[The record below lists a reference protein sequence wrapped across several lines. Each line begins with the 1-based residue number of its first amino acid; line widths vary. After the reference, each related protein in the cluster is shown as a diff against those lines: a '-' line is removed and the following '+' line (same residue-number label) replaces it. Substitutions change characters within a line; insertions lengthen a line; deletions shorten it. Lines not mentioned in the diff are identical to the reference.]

1 MNLRRRS
8 LLRAAG
14 ALAAGAAL
22 GPLIRVKQALGGTET
37 KAQRVVIVGVAG
49 GLRLRESLGMAEG
62 ATMPSL
68 LGDVPLISGYG
79 SAAAGAVRVAPEYVP
94 ALPSVLPPP
103 RAVPLYAEGALITNL
118 RYAEGAPGHLQ
129 GAACLA
135 SGYYNNLDNRADAKL
150 PVPTLFELFRRS
162 KNAPATDAWYLSV
175 LPGFFRA
182 LEASGHPEFGARYGA
197 SWMSPASLM
206 SPIVPI
212 VTAGT
217 RALSLTASAKLPTI
231 VDSPEEAAAARRLSA
246 IIDSGTPAWGEDG
259 LFRASAADNAAIQA
273 HLATIYGDPTYAA
286 FYPPDLGIGLLNT
299 DGSLAGTG
307 DSITTYHATQVL
319 ARWKPRVTMISL
331 FDVDAAH
338 TDYNAHLLNQ
348 GIADACIA
356 YLWDFIQSTPGL
368 KDETALLV
376 LPEHGRQLQGNGK
389 NTDSLGRSGLDH
401 GGGDDGDRDVFLLAL
416 GPDFKKGVYAPTGVL
431 QAGRSSGRY
440 ETIDAVATAAHLLG
454 VGELFT
460 STLAAEGA
468 RPGLVIEDIFA

>member
-1 MNLRRRS
+1 MNVPRRS
-8 LLRAAG
+8 ILRGAG

-22 GPLIRVKQALGGTET
+22 GPLLRIKKALGGTET

-68 LGDVPLISGYG
+68 FGDVPLISGYG
-79 SAAAGAVRVAPEYVP
+79 SEAAGAPRIAPEYVP
-94 ALPSVLPPP
+94 AAPSVLPAP

-135 SGYYNNLDNRADAKL
+135 SGFYNNLDNRADAKL

-162 KNAPATDAWYLSV
+162 TGAPATDAWYLSV
-175 LPGFFRA
+175 LSGFFRA
-182 LEASGHPEFGARYGA
+182 LQASGHPDFGAPYGA
-197 SWMSPASLM
+197 SWMAPQSLM

-212 VTAGT
+212 VTTGT
-217 RALSLTASAKLPTI
+217 RSLKLTTGVKLPII
-231 VDSPEEAAAARRLSA
+231 VDTPEDAAAARRLSA
-246 IIDSGTPAWGEDG
+246 IVDGGYPAWGDDG
-259 LFRASAADNAAIQA
+259 FFRASPGENASIEE
-273 HLATIYGDPTYAA
+273 HLAAIYGDPTYAA
-286 FYPPDLGIGLLNT
+286 YYPPDLGIGLLGS
-299 DGSLAGTG
+299 DGSLQGTG

-319 ARWKPRVTMISL
+319 ARWKPRVTMLSL

-338 TDYNAHLLNQ
+338 TDYNAYLLNQ
-348 GIADACIA
+348 SIADACVA
-356 YLWDFIQSTPGL
+356 HLWDFIQSTPGL

-389 NTDSLGRSGLDH
+389 MTDSYGRSGLDH

-416 GPDFKKGVYAPTGVL
+416 GPDFKKGVYAPTGI
-431 QAGRSSGRY
+431 QQSGRTSGRY

-460 STLAAEGA
+460 STLEAEGA
-468 RPGLVIEDIFA
+468 RPGLVIQDILA